1 MPKTPVS
8 KGSGILLQQILDMT
22 ESLEVMK
29 EAVNHDYSSGEPNI
43 SLKKAYDMFL
53 KRKYA
58 FRTQKSKLKQAL
70 TDKDYQDIEN
80 LISGNLD
87 EVKDKTALLNRYSSP
102 AYKGAV
108 KGWSDISKAELNTV
122 INDDYKLQGVNGVK
136 FTKSN
141 KYISAMK
148 ERLVNPIPLGKRKV
162 TIIEPSKKAD
172 DGKDQKLAP
181 KQKKQGGKIVPKATG
196 GAKANVDEEFYF
208 DGTQSAEEI
217 QALSRKQKDLIT
229 ELFKVYEEQENPE
242 NIYSKE
248 YADLRKDPRFKGIDI
263 NMVEKMIMLPGF
275 KEDTIKGVFRKKE
288 LLRKVGE
295 VKQAQADRKEI
306 KAVLESLV
314 SGVEVKD
321 VLESLVSGVEGKQEQ
336 VDEKEVKAVLES
348 LVSGVEGKQEQ
359 ADKKEVKAVLESL
372 VSGVEGKQAQA
383 DRIEEVK
390 AVLESLVEGVEMT
403 IDDVD
408 APEVVKDP
416 DAPYLSVGTED
427 LDPKEALRKKLASQP
442 QTEEEAMALE
452 ELRKKTSDSSAD
464 TPKTKI
470 TISTSNTKHQDGAN
484 SEFTLGDST
493 QEGGGSSG
501 YVFDTLNTPKGNPP
515 DSDPYSNPVDVGAMD
530 IEELRKRLAAQPQP
544 EKEINKVIK
553 TGVFSSIKK
562 GFGSVNEEIEEEVS
576 RTSGEIPTT
585 PQQAVNMPTGNEVEE
600 EKARNK
606 KDIERLK
613 EEIRGLHKTFGML
626 IPALREKTHQLRFK
640 LAMMSKDKKVVMKH
654 HAEMMERVR
663 LYFGG
668 GQGNSLKVGVVVPL
682 DSYMSSFFSGV
693 NNGEGDISNI
703 TKQTQP
709 KGEHHSRGSGGKVVA
724 KSIYYQRGG
733 MSAVKGQAVS
743 GHQVPSTI
751 IKTRRGK
758 IADPLQVV
766 DAPYEYVLNRKGTGS
781 TKAVSGLKIKSKK

>member
-314 SGVEVKD
+314 SGVE
-321 VLESLVSGVEGKQEQ
+321 G
-336 VDEKEVKAVLES
+336 
-348 LVSGVEGKQEQ
+348 EQ
-359 ADKKEVKAVLESL
+359 AK
-372 VSGVEGKQAQA
+372 A

-452 ELRKKTSDSSAD
+452 ELRKKTSVSSAD

-600 EKARNK
+600 EKARNQ